1 MNKRL
6 LKIII
11 QGTSL
16 AGIIIAAFYLAR
28 FAKGSEAIQAA
39 VALYG
44 YVGVLIVSFV
54 SGLNLAIPVPAIAF
68 MPLFLE
74 SGLSFW
80 FSIFYIAVGVTIA
93 DCVAYSLGRFGRHIT
108 LHVADGRVFKY
119 LERMYKK
126 HKWGPLVALFLFVS
140 LVPFQNELLLI
151 PLGFLGY
158 RAVHIFPILI
168 AGNFIFNIF
177 YVASV
182 MKLFE
187 FF

>member
-6 LKIII
+6 LKIVL
-11 QGTSL
+11 QGAAL
-16 AGIIIAAFYLAR
+16 LGIIVAAFYLAR
-28 FAKGSEAIQAA
+28 FARGSEAIQAV

-54 SGLNLAIPVPAIAF
+54 SGFNLAVPVPAVAF

-74 SGLSFW
+74 SGLTFW
-80 FSIFYIAVGVTIA
+80 ITIFCIVAGVTVA
-93 DCVAYSLGRFGRHIT
+93 DGVAYFLGRFGRHVT
-108 LHVADGRVFKY
+108 FHAADGRVLKY
-119 LERMYKK
+119 LERIYKK
-126 HKWGPLVALFLFVS
+126 HHFGPLVALFLFVS

-151 PLGFLGY
+151 PIGFLGY
-158 RAVHIFPILI
+158 RVAHIFPILVV
-168 AGNFIFNIF
+168 GNFIFNIF
-177 YVASV
+177 YAISV